1 MLLLQSLLD
10 SINGVESIELYTNT
24 LWPSPLVA
32 RLMRLLI
39 AGVKGGSACSFVLC
53 QHQSALWSAFS
64 GLFVGAAS
72 PPSAGFG
79 LASLVSLAAAAAA
92 AAASCVNPT
101 RNGGEVD

>member
-39 AGVKGGSACSFVLC
+39 AGVKGGSACSFV
-53 QHQSALWSAFS
+53 
-64 GLFVGAAS
+64 GAAS

-92 AAASCVNPT
+92 AAAWHL
-101 RNGGEVD
+101 RAHRGVDTSRSDG